1 MKVTLLL
8 SFSLLFSSLLP
19 LAAQEQSSLSSQT
32 MLLIGQGSPVLIG
45 DEYKLVEEAAVAFEN
60 MSQAAAQDSII
71 IQAVSSYRSFDRQL
85 AIWNRKFTKNVA
97 LGLTPDQNIKK
108 ITEYST
114 IPGTSRHH
122 WGTDV
127 DLIDGLQPKSGDV
140 LVTKKFHGN
149 GPYVKMRKWMD
160 AHAVEYGFIRPYT
173 SDDNRKG
180 FYYEPWHYSYA
191 PIAIPMLKAYLELNL
206 NSVLLPEDLEGQK
219 HIDKEFMTRYI
230 EENILGINKILK

>member
-1 MKVTLLL
+1 MILKIKL
-8 SFSLLFSSLLP
+8 FSLFFLLCLISVNAQSNMTFSEMSLLGRSNPKLHSDSIP
-19 LAAQEQSSLSSQT
+19 LLPEVGAAFLK
-32 MLLIGQGSPVLIG
+32 M
-45 DEYKLVEEAAVAFEN
+45 
-60 MSQAAAQDSII
+60 QAAARKEGIEIEII
-71 IQAVSSYRSFDRQL
+71 SAYRSYDRQKG
-85 AIWNRKFTKNVA
+85 IWNRKYRSNAKQ
-97 LGLTPDQNIKK
+97 GLNPKQNIKK
-108 ITEYST
+108 IIEYST
-114 IPGTSRHH
+114 LPGSSRHH

-127 DLIDGLQPKSGDV
+127 DLIDGMQPKFGDV
-140 LVTKKFHGN
+140 LLTKKFHGK

-206 NSVLLPEDLEGQK
+206 NSVLLPEYLQGQK

-230 EENILGINKILK
+230 QENILGINKILK

>member
-1 MKVTLLL
+1 MLLKKKL
-8 SFSLLFSSLLP
+8 FSLFLVLCLFCVNAQSNMTFSEMSLLGRSNPKLHSDSISLLP
-19 LAAQEQSSLSSQT
+19 EVGAAFLK
-32 MLLIGQGSPVLIG
+32 M
-45 DEYKLVEEAAVAFEN
+45 
-60 MSQAAAQDSII
+60 QAAARKVGIEI
-71 IQAVSSYRSFDRQL
+71 EIVSAYRSYDRQKG
-85 AIWNRKFTKNVA
+85 IWNRKYCSNAKQ
-97 LGLTPDQNIKK
+97 GLNPKQNIKK
-108 ITEYST
+108 IIEYST
-114 IPGTSRHH
+114 LPGTSRHH

-149 GPYVKMRKWMD
+149 GPYVKIRKWMD